1 MKRTALYCRVSTE
14 QQAKEGDS
22 IQAQL
27 DALRKYAK
35 EHNLYVVG
43 SFIDDGISGTK
54 FQEREKLQELIEL
67 IKGQKVD
74 LVLVTKLDR
83 LFRSLKWYI
92 MTQEVFNENGVD
104 WRAIWEPIYDSST
117 PQGRLIINQMMS
129 ISQFEA
135 EHTAQRIDKVFDYK
149 KSKREVLSGKIPF
162 GYKIVDK
169 HMVPDEEKA
178 KIARKVFDL
187 YIETGNICEVIR
199 LTEGYGLPR
208 SQRGLKWMLQN
219 RKYIGEAYGYT
230 DYCEP
235 IIDERTFYL
244 VQDLL
249 SKNVTRNQIR
259 DYVFTGMIVCKD
271 CGKKMVGTTDLY
283 KRTGTRYKIYRCFQ
297 HYRTIKMCP
306 NSKQINEHKL
316 EKYLLQYLE
325 EFAIGSVDVGKDN
338 DAVDY
343 KKLIANAE
351 KKMGKL
357 KDLYLNDLISLEE
370 YKKDVAEYQKQIN
383 DYTHKMSDN
392 GDAGRDEIMKLI
404 GTNVTD
410 WYWTLDAKERRIL
423 WRSIIKE
430 ISFDHNRSIE
440 VFFR

>member
-1 MKRTALYCRVSTE
+1 MVNVALYCRVSTE
-14 QQAKEGDS
+14 QQVKEGDS

-27 DALRKYAK
+27 DALRKYASDH
-35 EHNLYVVG
+35 EYTIVG
-43 SFIDDGISGTK
+43 EYIDDGLSGALLN
-54 FQEREKLQELIEL
+54 ERDELQRMLDDVKAGRIDLIL
-67 IKGQKVD
+67 F
-74 LVLVTKLDR
+74 TKLDR
-83 LFRSLKWYI
+83 YFRSLRHYLN
-92 MTQEVFNENGVD
+92 TQETLDKYNVA
-104 WRAIWEPIYDSST
+104 WQAIWEHYETVSPS
-117 PQGRLIINQMMS
+117 GRLMVSQMMS
-129 ISQFEA
+129 FSQFES
-135 EHTAQRIDKVFDYK
+135 ENTALRINKVFDYK
-149 KSKREVLSGKIPF
+149 KSKREVLSGKIPY

-178 KIARKVFDL
+178 EIARKVFNL
-187 YIETGNICEVIR
+187 YVETGNICEVIR

-208 SQRGLKWMLQN
+208 SQRGLKCMLQN

-249 SKNVTRNQIR
+249 GKNVTRNQTR
-259 DYVFTGMIVCKD
+259 DYIFTGMIVCKD

-283 KRTGTRYKIYRCFQ
+283 KRTGNRYKIYRCFQ

-325 EFAIGSVDVGKDN
+325 EFAIGSVDVGKDTES
-338 DAVDY
+338 VDY
-343 KKLIANAE
+343 KRLIANTE

-383 DYTHKMSDN
+383 DYTHQMSDN

-423 WRSIIKE
+423 WRSIVKE

>member
-1 MKRTALYCRVSTE
+1 MKRAGLYARVSSEE
-14 QQAKEGDS
+14 QAIEGIS
-22 IQAQL
+22 IEAQL
-27 DALRKYAK
+27 SDLREEAK
-35 EHNLYVVG
+35 RRGYIVVG
-43 SFIDDGISGTK
+43 EFIDSGVSGTL
-54 FQEREKLQELIEL
+54 FDERDELQRLLELV
-67 IKGQKVD
+67 KRDKVD
-74 LVLVTKLDR
+74 IILFVKLDR
-83 LFRSLKWYI
+83 WFRNVRHYMNVQTILEEHNVAWRTLWESFETESAVGKL
-92 MTQEVFNENGVD
+92 MVTQMLAFAEFEV
-104 WRAIWEPIYDSST
+104 DST
-117 PQGRLIINQMMS
+117 KLRIN
-129 ISQFEA
+129 
-135 EHTAQRIDKVFDYK
+135 KVFDYK
-149 KSKREVLSGKIPF
+149 RSKREALSGKVPF

-178 KIARKVFDL
+178 EIARKVFDL
-187 YIETGNICEVIR
+187 YVETGNICEVIR
-199 LTEGYGLPR
+199 LTEGFGLPR

-249 SKNVTRNQIR
+249 GKNVSRNQIR

-325 EFAIGSVDVGKDN
+325 EFAIGSVDVGKDTES
-338 DAVDY
+338 VDY

-392 GDAGRDEIMKLI
+392 GDAGRGEIMKLI

>member
-1 MKRTALYCRVSTE
+1 MKRAGLYARVSSEE
-14 QQAKEGDS
+14 QAVEGIS
-22 IQAQL
+22 IEAQL
-27 DALRKYAK
+27 SDLREEAK
-35 EHNLYVVG
+35 RRGYIVVG
-43 SFIDDGISGTK
+43 EFVDSGVSGVLFDERDELQRLLELVKRDKIDIIL
-54 FQEREKLQELIEL
+54 F
-67 IKGQKVD
+67 V
-74 LVLVTKLDR
+74 KLDR
-83 LFRSLKWYI
+83 WFRSVRHYMNVQAILEEHNVAWRTLWESFETESAVGKL
-92 MTQEVFNENGVD
+92 MVTQMLAFAEFEVDNTKL
-104 WRAIWEPIYDSST
+104 R
-117 PQGRLIINQMMS
+117 IN
-129 ISQFEA
+129 
-135 EHTAQRIDKVFDYK
+135 KVFDYK
-149 KSKREVLSGKIPF
+149 RSKREALSGKVPF

-178 KIARKVFDL
+178 KIAQKVFDL
-187 YIETGNICEVIR
+187 YVETGNICEVIR
-199 LTEGYGLPR
+199 LTEGCGLPR

-249 SKNVTRNQIR
+249 GKNVSRNQIR

-338 DAVDY
+338 DTVDY
-343 KKLIANAE
+343 KKLIANTE

-423 WRSIIKE
+423 WRSIVKE

>member
-1 MKRTALYCRVSTE
+1 MKRAGLYARVSSEE
-14 QQAKEGDS
+14 QAIEGIS
-22 IQAQL
+22 IEAQL
-27 DALRKYAK
+27 SDLREEAK
-35 EHNLYVVG
+35 RRGYIVVG
-43 SFIDDGISGTK
+43 EFIDSGVSGTL
-54 FQEREKLQELIEL
+54 FDERDELQRLLELV
-67 IKGQKVD
+67 KRDKVD
-74 LVLVTKLDR
+74 IILFVKLDR
-83 LFRSLKWYI
+83 WFRNVRHYMNVQTILEEHNVAWRTLWESFETESAVGKL
-92 MTQEVFNENGVD
+92 MVTQMLAFAEFEV
-104 WRAIWEPIYDSST
+104 DST
-117 PQGRLIINQMMS
+117 KLRIN
-129 ISQFEA
+129 
-135 EHTAQRIDKVFDYK
+135 KVFDYK
-149 KSKREVLSGKIPF
+149 RSKREALSGKVPF

-187 YIETGNICEVIR
+187 YVETGNICEVIR
-199 LTEGYGLPR
+199 RTEGYGLPR

-249 SKNVTRNQIR
+249 GKNVTRNQIR

-430 ISFDHNRSIE
+430 ISFDHERSIE

>member
-1 MKRTALYCRVSTE
+1 MKRAGLYARVSSEE
-14 QQAKEGDS
+14 QAIEGIS
-22 IQAQL
+22 IEAQL
-27 DALRKYAK
+27 SDLREEAK
-35 EHNLYVVG
+35 RRGYIVVG
-43 SFIDDGISGTK
+43 EFVDNGVSGTL
-54 FQEREKLQELIEL
+54 FDERDELQRLLELV
-67 IKGQKVD
+67 KRDKVD
-74 LVLVTKLDR
+74 IILFVKLDR
-83 LFRSLKWYI
+83 WFRSVRHYMNVQTILEEHNVAWRTLWESFETESAVGKL
-92 MTQEVFNENGVD
+92 MVTQMLAFAEFEVDNTKL
-104 WRAIWEPIYDSST
+104 R
-117 PQGRLIINQMMS
+117 IN
-129 ISQFEA
+129 
-135 EHTAQRIDKVFDYK
+135 KVFDYK
-149 KSKREVLSGKIPF
+149 KSKREALSGKVPY

-187 YIETGNICEVIR
+187 YVETGNICEVIR

-208 SQRGLKWMLQN
+208 SQRGLKCMLQN
-219 RKYIGEAYGYT
+219 RKYMGEAYGYT

-249 SKNVTRNQIR
+249 GKNVTRNQTR
-259 DYVFTGMIVCKD
+259 DYIFTGMIVCKD
-271 CGKKMVGTTDLY
+271 CGKKMVGTTDVY
-283 KRTGTRYKIYRCFQ
+283 KRTGQRYKIYRCFQ

-325 EFAIGSVDVGKDN
+325 EFAIGSVDVGKDK
-338 DAVDY
+338 DAIDY
-343 KKLIANAE
+343 KRLIANTE
-351 KKMGKL
+351 KKMSKL

-392 GDAGRDEIMKLI
+392 GDAGRDEIKKLI
-404 GTNVTD
+404 GTNVTE

-430 ISFDHNRSIE
+430 ISFDHDRSIE

>member
-1 MKRTALYCRVSTE
+1 MKRAGLYARVSSEE
-14 QQAKEGDS
+14 QAVEGIS
-22 IQAQL
+22 IEAQL
-27 DALRKYAK
+27 SDLREEAK
-35 EHNLYVVG
+35 RRGYIVVG
-43 SFIDDGISGTK
+43 EFVDNGVSGTL
-54 FQEREKLQELIEL
+54 FDERDELQRLLELV
-67 IKGQKVD
+67 KRDKVD
-74 LVLVTKLDR
+74 IILFVKLDR
-83 LFRSLKWYI
+83 WFRSVRHYMNVQTILEEHNVAWRTLWESFETESAVGKL
-92 MTQEVFNENGVD
+92 MVTQMLAFAEFEVDNTKL
-104 WRAIWEPIYDSST
+104 R
-117 PQGRLIINQMMS
+117 IN
-129 ISQFEA
+129 
-135 EHTAQRIDKVFDYK
+135 KVFDYK
-149 KSKREVLSGKIPF
+149 RSKREALSGKVPF

-178 KIARKVFDL
+178 EIARKVFDL
-187 YIETGNICEVIR
+187 YVETGNICEVIR

-208 SQRGLKWMLQN
+208 SQRGLKCMLQN

-249 SKNVTRNQIR
+249 GKNVTRNQTR
-259 DYVFTGMIVCKD
+259 DYIFTGMIVCKD

-325 EFAIGSVDVGKDN
+325 EFAIGSVDVGKDTES
-338 DAVDY
+338 VDY
-343 KKLIANAE
+343 KRLIANTE
-351 KKMGKL
+351 KKLGKL

-392 GDAGRDEIMKLI
+392 GDAGRDEIKKLI

>member
-1 MKRTALYCRVSTE
+1 
-14 QQAKEGDS
+14 
-22 IQAQL
+22 
-27 DALRKYAK
+27 
-35 EHNLYVVG
+35 
-43 SFIDDGISGTK
+43 
-54 FQEREKLQELIEL
+54 
-67 IKGQKVD
+67 
-74 LVLVTKLDR
+74 
-83 LFRSLKWYI
+83 
-92 MTQEVFNENGVD
+92 
-104 WRAIWEPIYDSST
+104 
-117 PQGRLIINQMMS
+117 
-129 ISQFEA
+129 
-135 EHTAQRIDKVFDYK
+135 
-149 KSKREVLSGKIPF
+149 
-162 GYKIVDK
+162 
-169 HMVPDEEKA
+169 
-178 KIARKVFDL
+178 
-187 YIETGNICEVIR
+187 
-199 LTEGYGLPR
+199 
-208 SQRGLKWMLQN
+208 
-219 RKYIGEAYGYT
+219 
-230 DYCEP
+230 
-235 IIDERTFYL
+235 
-244 VQDLL
+244 
-249 SKNVTRNQIR
+249 
-259 DYVFTGMIVCKD
+259 
-271 CGKKMVGTTDLY
+271 
-283 KRTGTRYKIYRCFQ
+283 
-297 HYRTIKMCP
+297 MCP

-343 KKLIANAE
+343 KKLIANTE